1 VTKAGKQFNLNRLVY
16 FSAVVD
22 TGSFTRASDR
32 LGVSKTVVSQQVA
45 RLEEEIGASLLV
57 RTTRRVEPT
66 EAGISLHER
75 CLRILR
81 EVDDAYGEL
90 AQNNT
95 EPRGMLRITAPND
108 YGHSVIAP
116 LTAAFC
122 AKYPSCQI
130 DLVLTD
136 SRIDPVLNQIDL
148 AIRVGWLDSSSLLAR
163 RVGVFEQFLVAA
175 PDMAELPNVAQPED
189 IESLPYIA
197 NTALK
202 NPLAWDFSHD
212 KNGTRS
218 VQVKAKLSVNTTPA
232 ALCVAREGGGVS
244 VLPDFLVEKELA
256 SGELVHVLPDW
267 RLPSG
272 GIYVVYPA
280 MRFRPPKVTAFVEML
295 VKKIRQKKP

>member
-1 VTKAGKQFNLNRLVY
+1 MTKAGKQFNLNRLVY

-32 LGVSKTVVSQQVA
+32 LGVSKTLVSQQVA

-66 EAGISLHER
+66 EAGVSLHER

-81 EVDDAYGEL
+81 EADDAYGEL
-90 AQNNT
+90 AQNNA

-122 AKYPSCQI
+122 AKYPSCQV

-148 AIRVGWLDSSSLLAR
+148 AIRVGWLESSGLRAR
-163 RVGVFEQFLVAA
+163 RVGEFAQFLVAA
-175 PDMAELPNVAQPED
+175 PSVTKQQMPSQPED
-189 IESLPYIA
+189 IASLPYIA

-202 NPLAWDFSHD
+202 DPLAWDFQHETL
-212 KNGTRS
+212 GARS
-218 VQVKAKLSVNTTPA
+218 IRVQAKLSVNTTPA
-232 ALCVAREGGGVS
+232 ALSVARAAGGLS

-256 SGELVHVLPDW
+256 SGELVRVLPDW

-280 MRFRPPKVTAFVEML
+280 MRFRPPKVIAFVEML
-295 VKKIRQKKP
+295 IDKIRQNTT

>member
-1 VTKAGKQFNLNRLVY
+1 MQKTGKPINLNRLVY

-45 RLEEEIGASLLV
+45 RLEEEIGANLLI

-75 CLRILR
+75 CQRILR
-81 EVDDAYGEL
+81 EVDDAYSEL
-90 AQNNT
+90 AQNT
-95 EPRGMLRITAPND
+95 AEPRGMVRITAPND
-108 YGHSVIAP
+108 FGHSVIAP

-122 AKYPSCQI
+122 DKYPSCQI

-136 SRIDPVLNQIDL
+136 RRIDLVSNQIDL
-148 AIRVGWLDSSSLLAR
+148 AIRVGWLESSSLRAR
-163 RVGVFEQFLVAA
+163 RIGEFAQFLVAA
-175 PDMAELPNVAQPED
+175 PSLTRQQTLSQPED
-189 IESLPYIA
+189 IASLPYIA

-202 NPLAWDFSHD
+202 NPLAWDFQHETY
-212 KNGTRS
+212 GTRS
-218 VQVKAKLSVNTTPA
+218 IQVQAKLSVNTTPA
-232 ALCVAREGGGVS
+232 ALSVAREAGGLS

-256 SGELVHVLPDW
+256 SGELVCVLPDW

-280 MRFRPPKVTAFVEML
+280 MRFRPPKVSAFVEML
-295 VKKIRQKKP
+295 VNKLRQNKT

>member
-1 VTKAGKQFNLNRLVY
+1 MTKAGKQFNLNRLVY

-32 LGVSKTVVSQQVA
+32 LGVSKTVVSQQIA
-45 RLEEEIGASLLV
+45 RLEEEIGASLLI

-66 EAGISLHER
+66 EAGVSLHER

-81 EVDDAYGEL
+81 EADDAYSEL
-90 AQNNT
+90 AQNNA

-122 AKYPSCQI
+122 AKYPSCQV

-148 AIRVGWLDSSSLLAR
+148 AIRVGWLESSGLRAR
-163 RVGVFEQFLVAA
+163 RVGEFAQFLVAS
-175 PDMAELPNVAQPED
+175 PHLAELGKVRQPED
-189 IESLPYIA
+189 IESLPYVA

-202 NPLAWDFSHD
+202 NPLMWDFEHD
-212 KNGTRS
+212 INGKQP
-218 VQVKAKLSVNTTPA
+218 VQVHARLSVNTTPA
-232 ALCVAREGGGVS
+232 AMSVACEGAGVS

-256 SGELVHVLPDW
+256 SGGLVHVLPEW

-295 VKKIRQKKP
+295 TKKIRQKKM